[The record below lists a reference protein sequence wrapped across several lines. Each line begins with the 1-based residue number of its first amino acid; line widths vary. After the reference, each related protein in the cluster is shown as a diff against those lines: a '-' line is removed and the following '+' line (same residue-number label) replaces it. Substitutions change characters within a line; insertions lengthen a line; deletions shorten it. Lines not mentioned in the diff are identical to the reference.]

1 VKFPNGSP
9 SGFQSDAQKGAF
21 KSANN
26 LSQNPFGGGTAQSV
40 SDIEKNA
47 DKYVMKHSTKGLGF
61 KKSGV
66 LSLKPHLNEGKAIG
80 RKRGY

>member
-1 VKFPNGSP
+1 MKYGSP
-9 SGFQSDAQKGAF
+9 SGFQSDAQKGTF

-26 LSQNPFGGGTAQSV
+26 VSNPFGGGSAEAT

-47 DKYVMKHSTKGLGF
+47 DKYVTKHSTKGLGF